1 MSSIFYID
9 GEFVREEDATIA
21 ASDLSV
27 LRGYGVFDYMRTY
40 NGHPFY
46 LDAHLDRLNN
56 SARLIGLKLPHPQ
69 EEIRQI
75 IMDTIARNNHE
86 EYNVRIVVT
95 GGSSP
100 DNIIPVGE
108 SRLLV
113 YITPFKPMPQEW
125 YTEGIKVVTEH
136 SERAIPQ
143 AKTINYIPA
152 IIALNRASQ
161 VNALDAIYI
170 TPEGHVLEGTTTNIF
185 AFFGDTLVT
194 AGEGILHGITRKVV
208 LELAAQQ
215 FTVETRA
222 LTLDELLKAD
232 EVFLT
237 SSNKEVCPIRQ
248 VDETVYPA
256 PGPNTQRL
264 MATFSEYAANYKG

>member
-46 LDAHLDRLNN
+46 LDAHLDRLSN
-56 SARLIGLKLPHPQ
+56 SARLIGLQLPHSQ
-69 EEIRQI
+69 DEIRQI
-75 IMDTIARNNHE
+75 ILDTIARNNHE

-100 DNIIPVGE
+100 DNIIPIGE

-125 YTEGIKVVTEH
+125 YTDGIKVVTEH

-152 IIALNRASQ
+152 IIALNRASAVQ
-161 VNALDAIYI
+161 ALDAIYV
-170 TPEGHVLEGTTTNIF
+170 TPDGHVLEGTTTNIF
-185 AFFGDTLVT
+185 AFIGDTLVT
-194 AGEGILHGITRKVV
+194 AEDGILHGITRRVA
-208 LELAAQQ
+208 LQLAAEQ
-215 FTVETRA
+215 FKVETRP
-222 LTLDELLKAD
+222 LLLDELMKAD

-237 SSNKEVCPIRQ
+237 SSNKEICPIRQ
-248 VDETVYPA
+248 VDDQVFTA

-264 MATFSEYAANYKG
+264 MAAFTAYAKAYQG

>member
-46 LDAHLDRLNN
+46 LDAHLDRLSN
-56 SARLIGLKLPHPQ
+56 SAQLIGLQLPHSQ
-69 EEIRQI
+69 DEIRQI
-75 IMDTIARNNHE
+75 ILDTIARNNHE

-100 DNIIPVGE
+100 DNIIPIGE

-125 YTEGIKVVTEH
+125 YTDGIKVVTEH

-152 IIALNRASQ
+152 IIALNRASAVQ
-161 VNALDAIYI
+161 ALDAIYV
-170 TPEGHVLEGTTTNIF
+170 TPDGHVLEGTTTNIF
-185 AFFGDTLVT
+185 AFIGDTLVT
-194 AGEGILHGITRKVV
+194 AEDGILHGITRRVA
-208 LELAAQQ
+208 LQLAAEQ
-215 FTVETRA
+215 FKVETRP
-222 LTLDELLKAD
+222 LLLDELLKAD

-237 SSNKEVCPIRQ
+237 SSNKEICPIRQ
-248 VDETVYPA
+248 VDDQVFTA

-264 MATFSEYAANYKG
+264 MAAFTAYAKAYQG